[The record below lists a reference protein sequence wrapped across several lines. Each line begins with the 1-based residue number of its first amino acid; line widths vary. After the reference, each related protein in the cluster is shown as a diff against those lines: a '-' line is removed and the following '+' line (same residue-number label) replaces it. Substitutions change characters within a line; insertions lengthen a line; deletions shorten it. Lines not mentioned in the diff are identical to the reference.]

1 MARPDL
7 ATIYSET
14 PDGIP
19 YQVLI
24 DPYKSRGARDA
35 NMDVND
41 VIVKWED
48 AEAFCREIVG
58 FTEWNGSSTI
68 LSRHKPLESYL
79 RPGLYCDNWE
89 LVSHGAYPERTET
102 HDEFLDG
109 WPVQDWARYR
119 LTFLRPKY
127 KIFSDETLVTYY
139 SSKEQN
145 RYCTLSRAYQPR
157 ERKTPSHGF
166 ETAADA
172 TVTPPHAGG
181 QVISEVGF
189 IPDYQLEYVV
199 TWCQVPEDAVPEE
212 AISLTV
218 AKVNADPWKV
228 PGTPYTFAAGTLLFK
243 GPAQAFEKYQGAD
256 GGWYEDLAYVIT
268 FQPNGWNKYRLNNG
282 NYVPFVARGTTTPP
296 YGSAD
301 FDDLF
306 VPGG

>member
-1 MARPDL
+1 MARPDR
-7 ATIYSET
+7 ATIFATT

-24 DPYKSRGARDA
+24 DPYRSKGARDA

-48 AEAFCREIVG
+48 AAAFCREIVG
-58 FTEWNGSSTI
+58 FTEWNGSGTT

-127 KIFSDETLVTYY
+127 KIFSDATLIADY

-145 RYCTLSRAYQPR
+145 RYCTLTRAYQPR
-157 ERKTPSHGF
+157 ERKTPSSGF
-166 ETAADA
+166 ITAASGS
-172 TVTPPHAGG
+172 HAGG
-181 QVISEVGF
+181 DVVSEVGF

-199 TWCQVPEDAVPEE
+199 TWAQVPENAVPEN
-212 AISLTV
+212 AIGAALT
-218 AKVNADPWKV
+218 KVNSTEWRV
-228 PGTPYTFAAGTLLFK
+228 PGTVYDYAAGTLLFK
-243 GPAQAFEKYQGAD
+243 GPAAAFEKYQGAD
-256 GGWYEDLAYVIT
+256 GGWYEDLAYVFT
-268 FQPNGWNKYRLNNG
+268 YQVGGWNNYRLNNG
-282 NYVPFVARGTTTPP
+282 NYVPLVARGTSTPP
-296 YGSAD
+296 YGSVD
-301 FDDLF
+301 FDTLF